1 MRLARET
8 RADVALLTPHL
19 ESLDAQTAPEFLREV
34 CEVLDAPR
42 VLLDLSEVCFVDS
55 SGLGAILA
63 CMRQVQAASGEFAL
77 CGLRPQVRATVELV
91 RMHRLLEIHAT
102 ADEGV
107 AAFGPAPA
115 SANPR
120 A

>member
-1 MRLARET
+1 MTLVRES
-8 RADVALLTPHL
+8 RGDVTLLTPHL
-19 ESLDAQTAPEFLREV
+19 ESLDAQTAQEFRLKAS
-34 CEVLDAPR
+34 EVLDAPK

-63 CMRQVQAASGEFAL
+63 CMRQVRAASGEFAL

-91 RMHRLLEIHAT
+91 RMHRLLDIHPT

-115 SANPR
+115 APNPR
-120 A
+120 G